1 LEFLFFSI
9 YSFIISWIIVGWVSE
24 LTIVVFGVKVSD
36 NGSADLGEVGNI
48 HGVGDVGVQVI
59 FEMLEH
65 VHVFLN
71 VLISSNSWEG
81 ECGVEKSPGVNLWC
95 WLSEFTGNLSGVLVV
110 LEVEVSGE
118 LVHLPVQLVF
128 AQPESF
134 LAGTLLWG
142 KSINDAVIT
151 NDGLAGLEH
160 VVVVIRFR
168 VRFGT
173 IGLGSGV
180 GAELSQGGGF
190 WLAGGDSAEEK

>member
-1 LEFLFFSI
+1 MILGSEITNDSLSYLDEISDVDCVTNVSI
-9 YSFIISWIIVGWVSE
+9 HIV
-24 LTIVVFGVKVSD
+24 
-36 NGSADLGEVGNI
+36 
-48 HGVGDVGVQVI
+48 

-81 ECGVEKSPGVNLWC
+81 ECSVKKSPGVDLWC
-95 WLSEFTGNLSGVLVV
+95 WLSEFTSDLSGVVVV

-142 KSINDAVIT
+142 KSINDTIIT
-151 NDGLAGLEH
+151 NDGLVGLEH
-160 VVVVIRFR
+160 VVVVIGFG

-173 IGLGSGV
+173 EGLGSGL

-190 WLAGGDSAEEK
+190 WLAGGDSAEKK